1 MAKMETSAQGA
12 VAGGKD
18 MVHGPALLRIR
29 FHGRGGQGAKT
40 AARIAG
46 TAAFL
51 EGYTAQDSPIYG
63 AERRGAP
70 VVAFCR
76 LARGPILERGLI
88 AHPDLL
94 VVGDASLLTD
104 PAARVLDGVTADT
117 VLFINSASAPDVL
130 RREHALSDRVTTLDL
145 TGLALAK
152 LGKGSAL
159 SAPLGAVAGR
169 LANLGRES
177 VKEAVIR
184 EMRELGLADS
194 IVRQNL
200 DLAVECFDS
209 VEALAARFASPRGP
223 APQTL
228 WTPSYEPPTR
238 GTARVAARGNAF
250 LRKTGDWRVFRPDLD
265 LEKCNGCTLCFVYCP
280 EGAIKLTDKDR
291 PIIDYDYCKGCGLC
305 IEECPTHALTSVR
318 EEAKVKR

>member
-1 MAKMETSAQGA
+1 MKTFPEGA
-12 VAGGKD
+12 GASEEGGR
-18 MVHGPALLRIR
+18 HPALLRIR

-51 EGYTAQDSPIYG
+51 EGWTAQDSPIYG

-76 LARGPILERGLI
+76 LAGGPILERGLI

-94 VVGDASLLTD
+94 VVADASLLAD
-104 PAARVLDGVTADT
+104 PAARVLDGTTADT
-117 VLFINSASAPDVL
+117 VLFVNSAAPPEVL
-130 RREHALSDRVTTLDL
+130 RHEHGLSQHVTTLDL
-145 TGLALAK
+145 TSRSLAR

-169 LANLGRES
+169 LAGLKRET
-177 VKEAVIR
+177 VKEAVS
-184 EMRELGLADS
+184 RELRGLGLGDS
-194 IVRQNL
+194 IVGQNL
-200 DLAVECFDS
+200 DLALECFDS
-209 VEALAARFASPRGP
+209 VEARGARVASSLRP

-228 WTPSYEPPTR
+228 WTPSYDPPTR
-238 GTARVAARGNAF
+238 GTARVAARANAY
-250 LRKTGDWRVFRPDLD
+250 LRKTGDWRIFRPDLD
-265 LEKCNGCTLCFVYCP
+265 LDKCNGCTLCFVYCP

-305 IEECPTHALTSVR
+305 IEECPTHALTSLR
-318 EEAKVKR
+318 EEEKVKR